1 MDRWLDMDRQID
13 SGRERERDVVD
24 GDYIDSPSFYFSHLF
39 TALHLDSRRSL
50 MILMPHVIFN
60 PMQALP
66 AKQPLVCNGSWYDL
80 AIVTTMCTEVEHVVA
95 VLYVICFP
103 GICSWYVM

>member
-1 MDRWLDMDRQID
+1 M
-13 SGRERERDVVD
+13 VD

-95 VLYVICFP
+95 VLYIICFP